1 MNQAEFHLKL
11 VINLRCEAAPSR
23 YTLDSQLR
31 DIWARSGFKSRIGSR
46 IGVLPQPKVVKSK
59 QCGSPLRDLVLK
71 QE

>member
-11 VINLRCEAAPSR
+11 VINLRFGAAPSR
-23 YTLDSQLR
+23 YALDSQLR
-31 DIWARSGFKSRIGSR
+31 DIWARSGFKSRIG
-46 IGVLPQPKVVKSK
+46 VLLQPKVVKSK

>member
-11 VINLRCEAAPSR
+11 VINLRCESAPSR

-31 DIWARSGFKSRIGSR
+31 DIWARSGFKSRIG
-46 IGVLPQPKVVKSK
+46 VLLQPKVVKSK

>member
-31 DIWARSGFKSRIGSR
+31 DIWARSGFKSRS
-46 IGVLPQPKVVKSK
+46 GVLPQPKVVKSK

>member
-11 VINLRCEAAPSR
+11 VINLRCGAAPSR
-23 YTLDSQLR
+23 YTPDSELR
-31 DIWARSGFKSRIGSR
+31 DIWARSGFKSR

>member
-23 YTLDSQLR
+23 YTLDSQFR
-31 DIWARSGFKSRIGSR
+31 DIWARSGFKSR

>member
-11 VINLRCEAAPSR
+11 VINLRCGAAPSR
-23 YTLDSQLR
+23 YTPDSELR
-31 DIWARSGFKSRIGSR
+31 DIWARVRIQVTYWSFAAAKG
-46 IGVLPQPKVVKSK
+46 GQSK

>member
-11 VINLRCEAAPSR
+11 IINLRFGAAAPSR
-23 YTLDSQLR
+23 YALDSQLR
-31 DIWARSGFKSRIGSR
+31 DIWARSGFKSRIG
-46 IGVLPQPKVVKSK
+46 VLLQPKVVKSK